1 MPRLSWFFLRG
12 GFICLAVG
20 MLAGGLILVQKG
32 TGRFPFFLE
41 LLPAHIYLVLVGG
54 VTQCALGVSYWILP
68 RLGPGKGRGN
78 TALAWSSYWALKT
91 AILLVALHPA
101 VEIAL
106 GAPAAGATFVC
117 GGVLQGLAAAGFAL
131 HAWPRIRPSQ
141 TVGADS
147 TFSLS
152 FSRCHVRASQY
163 VCEPSAD
170 GPKAGE

>member
-1 MPRLSWFFLRG
+1 MPGLSRFFLRG

-20 MLAGGLILVQKG
+20 MLVGGLILAQKG
-32 TGRFPFFLE
+32 TGRFPTFWV

-68 RLGPGKGRGN
+68 RLAGKGRGN
-78 TALAWSSYWALKT
+78 TALAWASYWSLNA

-106 GAPAAGATFVC
+106 GASAAGATFV
-117 GGVLQGLAAAGFAL
+117 GGGILQAVAAVAFTL

-141 TVGADS
+141 GS
-147 TFSLS
+147 P
-152 FSRCHVRASQY
+152 R
-163 VCEPSAD
+163 
-170 GPKAGE
+170 

>member
-1 MPRLSWFFLRG
+1 MPRLSRFFLRG

-32 TGRFPFFLE
+32 TGRFPVFWV

-68 RLGPGKGRGN
+68 RLGAGKGRGN
-78 TALAWSSYWALKT
+78 AALAWSSYWALNT

-101 VEIAL
+101 IEIAL
-106 GAPAAGATFVC
+106 GVSAAGAAFVC
-117 GGVLQGLAAAGFAL
+117 GGLLQVVAAVAFAL

-141 TVGADS
+141 ATPRQL
-147 TFSLS
+147 SL
-152 FSRCHVRASQY
+152 
-163 VCEPSAD
+163 
-170 GPKAGE
+170 

>member
-1 MPRLSWFFLRG
+1 MPRLSRFFLRG

-32 TGRFPFFLE
+32 TGRFPFFWV

-68 RLGPGKGRGN
+68 RLEAGKGRGN
-78 TALAWSSYWALKT
+78 TALAWSSYWALNT

-101 VEIAL
+101 VEIAM
-106 GAPAAGATFVC
+106 GAPTAGATFVC
-117 GGVLQGLAAAGFAL
+117 GGVLQVLAAAGFAL

-141 TVGADS
+141 T
-147 TFSLS
+147 
-152 FSRCHVRASQY
+152 SRR
-163 VCEPSAD
+163 
-170 GPKAGE
+170 

>member
-1 MPRLSWFFLRG
+1 MPRLSRFFLRG

-32 TGRFPFFLE
+32 IGGFPFFWV
-41 LLPAHIYLVLVGG
+41 LLPAHVYLVLVGG

-68 RLGPGKGRGN
+68 RLAGKGRGN
-78 TALAWSSYWALKT
+78 TTLAWSSYWALSA

-101 VEIAL
+101 VEVGL

-117 GGVLQGLAAAGFAL
+117 GGVLQGVAAIVFAL

-141 TVGADS
+141 P
-147 TFSLS
+147 
-152 FSRCHVRASQY
+152 RQR
-163 VCEPSAD
+163 
-170 GPKAGE
+170 

>member
-1 MPRLSWFFLRG
+1 MPRLSRFFLRG

-32 TGRFPFFLE
+32 TGRFPFFWV

-54 VTQCALGVSYWILP
+54 VTQCALGVSYWVLP
-68 RLGPGKGRGN
+68 RLAGKGRGN
-78 TALAWSSYWALKT
+78 TALAWSSYWTLNT

-106 GAPAAGATFVC
+106 GASAAGATFVC

-131 HAWPRIRPSQ
+131 HAWRRIRRSQ
-141 TVGADS
+141 AI
-147 TFSLS
+147 
-152 FSRCHVRASQY
+152 RH
-163 VCEPSAD
+163 
-170 GPKAGE
+170 

>member
-1 MPRLSWFFLRG
+1 MPRLSRFFLRG

-32 TGRFPFFLE
+32 TGRFPFFWV

-68 RLGPGKGRGN
+68 RLAGKGRGN
-78 TALAWSSYWALKT
+78 TALAWSSYWTLNT

-106 GAPAAGATFVC
+106 GASAADATFVC

-131 HAWPRIRPSQ
+131 HAWPRIRRSQ
-141 TVGADS
+141 AI
-147 TFSLS
+147 
-152 FSRCHVRASQY
+152 RH
-163 VCEPSAD
+163 
-170 GPKAGE
+170 